1 MGTEKTGHRERI
13 RLIGKSPTL
22 RVSGLTKRFG
32 EVVANDSVSLDVCSG
47 EVHCLLGENG
57 AGKSTLIAMLA
68 GLLQPD
74 AGVIEFDGTPR
85 TFASP
90 AAAIARGIGVVYQHS
105 ALIPSMTVLENLMLG
120 QQAGFWLDRAAATLR
135 LSELSKTLGMHLGQN
150 DRVSDL
156 SLGQR
161 QRLDIAK
168 VLWHSPRVLVLDE
181 PTSMLTQ
188 QGVDELFVGVR
199 ELAKRGVA
207 VLLVTHKLDEALALG
222 DRITVLR
229 EGRVVRRFR
238 VNELGIEKDR
248 ARGEIVAAMFG
259 DASSTPLRLDR
270 LDRRL
275 DGRSSSL
282 SRCSPSTGLT
292 LDRISTPASSAL
304 VPLDEVTLHLA
315 AGEILGVAGIDGQ
328 GQRQL
333 AEVIAGQ
340 CMPSVGRVLLDGEEI
355 TKLAVRERQLRGVR
369 YVTDDRLSEGIVGSL
384 SVSLNLL
391 LKRIGERPFWR
402 GWRMDRPVVREHADR
417 LITQYGIRT
426 ASSETAAGTL
436 SGGNIQKILLAREL
450 DGEPRVVVFHK
461 PSYGLDVRTVQLVHE
476 KIRTL
481 AAAGVAV
488 LLISTELDQLTE
500 LSHRIAVISE
510 GRIVSTVE
518 NDGAAVRERV
528 GALIA
533 GGA

>member
-1 MGTEKTGHRERI
+1 M
-13 RLIGKSPTL
+13 
-22 RVSGLTKRFG
+22 SGLTKRFG

-481 AAAGVAV
+481 ASAGVAV